1 LRTSNSGQREWLLK
15 AFSLFLLT
23 LVIWVVA
30 LITLSTADAG
40 TLGLLVNLNSQ
51 LKASYGIDLLSDG
64 MGPLK
69 LSTIV
74 DSLRDT
80 DGTAG
85 ETPLD
90 TLLNQPVPTA
100 TNGASGSN
108 LPGPTSTNSQSS
120 SPSSTPASTSTPT
133 DPPSTPT
140 PEPTDTADPTNG
152 PKPTH
157 TKKPPKHSS
166 PTNTPGSP
174 VLESEMYLKGRT
186 AFSDAYTDI
195 GVSG

>member
-1 LRTSNSGQREWLLK
+1 LGISSTSQRRWLLK

-51 LKASYGIDLLSDG
+51 LKASYGIDLLGDG

-74 DSLRDT
+74 ESLRDSN
-80 DGTAG
+80 DLAAG
-85 ETPLD
+85 SNLE
-90 TLLNQPVPTA
+90 LLTNQPVPTV
-100 TNGASGSN
+100 TGVASGSN
-108 LPGPTSTNSQSS
+108 IPGPTATNGP
-120 SPSSTPASTSTPT
+120 PSAPSATATPDDPTSTPT
-133 DPPSTPT
+133 PTLEDPTN
-140 PEPTDTADPTNG
+140 TADPRGG

-157 TKKPPKHSS
+157 TKKPPKHDS
-166 PTNTPGSP
+166 PTNTPLPTDSNP
-174 VLESEMYLKGRT
+174 TEP
-186 AFSDAYTDI
+186 AYQPTVI
-195 GVSG
+195 IPTF